1 MNNLSWTISWTAY
14 LGLCWANDNSIL
26 HTLTMTNLTTFSW
39 FSPFLGGK
47 RIGNLKPAL
56 LPNHLNTRGGA
67 GGVAGWA
74 LPCFPS
80 LLTCGRGRWAGDNPD
95 AWQLY
100 PSYVLRSVL
109 PGNSFPTVVLTHTL
123 TSNSW
128 FSFGQPVLFPSSS
141 LLFSM
146 FTSHNPL
153 LWFFLW

>member
-1 MNNLSWTISWTAY
+1 MSYIYLVQSAPCLNFPKLYVLYLTVLTPSYWYEQFILNNFL
-14 LGLCWANDNSIL
+14 NSIPGAML
-26 HTLTMTNLTTFSW
+26 SKWQLYLTHTNYHKSHNFFLVFS
-39 FSPFLGGK
+39 FPGGG
-47 RIGNLKPAL
+47 RIGNLTPAL

-109 PGNSFPTVVLTHTL
+109 PGYSFPTLVLTHTYIK
-123 TSNSW
+123 
-128 FSFGQPVLFPSSS
+128 
-141 LLFSM
+141 
-146 FTSHNPL
+146 
-153 LWFFLW
+153 